1 MLLKIGDLAKRVGL
15 SVRALHHYDAIGLLS
30 PSARSESGARLYGV
44 QDLVRLH
51 RIQALKELGYSLP
64 DIRAALDDAN
74 ADPLEVI
81 ERQMAELDA
90 QAGRAQALRQ
100 RLQQLAAQ
108 LSGGGEGAASDWLDL
123 LEMMGLHHKHFTQEE
138 VHALRNPK
146 GQPPAELEARWRRL
160 ASEVRQ
166 AMDRGLAP
174 ASAEAQALAWRWVR
188 MVIALTSNSPVLAR
202 KLKAMHEQERRA
214 QEIMG
219 ITPALLDWIGQAIAH
234 ARTALFA
241 RHLSPEEAAEV
252 GRRQLA
258 GRAYMNEWPALLA
271 LVREQMDAA
280 APPTAVAVQALM
292 LRWRDLFRESHCGDD
307 ERLEAKVRAALAR
320 EPDLMLGVGVDEA
333 LMNYVRQA
341 REAR

>member
-1 MLLKIGDLAKRVGL
+1 MHLKIGDLAKRVGL

-30 PSARSESGARLYGV
+30 PSARADSGSRLYGV

-64 DIRAALDDAN
+64 DVRAALDDAV
-74 ADPLEVI
+74 DPLEVI
-81 ERQMAELDA
+81 ERQIAELDA
-90 QAGRAQALRQ
+90 QARRAQALRQ
-100 RLQQLAAQ
+100 RLQQLAAH

-123 LEMMGLHHKHFTQEE
+123 LEMMGLHHKHFTQDE
-138 VHALRNPK
+138 VHALRNPQ
-146 GQPPAELEARWRRL
+146 GQSPAELEAQWRQL
-160 ASEVRQ
+160 AAEARQ
-166 AMDRGLAP
+166 AMDRSLRPDSGD
-174 ASAEAQALAWRWVR
+174 AQAMAWRWVR
-188 MVIALTSNSPVLAR
+188 MVIALTSNSPVLAE
-202 KLKAMHEQERRA
+202 KLKAMHEQEQRA

-280 APPTAVAVQALM
+280 TPVDDPAVQALM
-292 LRWRDLFRESHCGDD
+292 VRWRELFRKSHCGDD
-307 ERLEAKVRAALAR
+307 ERLEAKVRAALAQ

-333 LMNYVRQA
+333 LMNYVRKA
-341 REAR
+341 REAQ